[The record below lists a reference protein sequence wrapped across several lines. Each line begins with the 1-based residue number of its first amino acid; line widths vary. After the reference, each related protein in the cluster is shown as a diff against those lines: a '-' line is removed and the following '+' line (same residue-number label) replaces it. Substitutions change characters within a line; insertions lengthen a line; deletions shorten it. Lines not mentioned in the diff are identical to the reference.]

1 MRFES
6 RRLDIE
12 VKNYLLSP
20 VQFARI
26 EGKVIDSIEK
36 RESERFLFTNFSSA
50 PPLVKSFVS
59 RFWKRRKLWTWK
71 GGKARFQDFIWIF
84 RRVGGRKAKQIIYK
98 NFAWFSSYF
107 WSRFFFPPLRYLS
120 IKAFLWMTEK
130 NGASFSGVTWF
141 GCVKPAT

>member
-20 VQFARI
+20 VQFARF

-59 RFWKRRKLWTWK
+59 RF
-71 GGKARFQDFIWIF
+71 
-84 RRVGGRKAKQIIYK
+84 
-98 NFAWFSSYF
+98 
-107 WSRFFFPPLRYLS
+107 
-120 IKAFLWMTEK
+120 
-130 NGASFSGVTWF
+130 
-141 GCVKPAT
+141 

>member
-20 VQFARI
+20 VQFARF

-36 RESERFLFTNFSSA
+36 RESERFLFTNFYSA

-59 RFWKRRKLWTWK
+59 RFWKRRKLCSEKKEKRVFRISFGFFGEWGEERQSK
-71 GGKARFQDFIWIF
+71 PFINIPLDSALIF
-84 RRVGGRKAKQIIYK
+84 DPD
-98 NFAWFSSYF
+98 
-107 WSRFFFPPLRYLS
+107 FFPPLRYLS
-120 IKAFLWMTEK
+120 IKAFLRITEK
-130 NGASFSGVTWF
+130 NGMRFSGVTWF
-141 GCVKPAT
+141 GCVKRTN